1 MDESYLLNEGFL
13 EELKGFGIDIDTKDI
28 HWRCSFSQGDGLSF
42 DIKNMNLIELITW
55 LKAVIASLESEEVQ
69 QEKDPKQ
76 NGGMLGISYVR
87 ALLQTTEEIRDMFVL
102 TNFTLYTSLNGFATH
117 YCHEKTRDINIDYT
131 YDLTPAQLDAK
142 LDNNLDKHFDN
153 IREYFKNW
161 YIEWCKK
168 SAQIVYDYLAEEDG
182 EEIVE
187 VEESTMTKY
196 LVINMCNLTFVTM
209 TKYLVINM
217 FDLTFI
223 KQIETDIP
231 YDTIHNMDRDE
242 LEGTFDLDDNEELFT
257 PDQLKLK
264 IAELQRLL
272 DIDKF
277 KTEDTYLL
285 ADYED
290 NE

>member
-1 MDESYLLNEGFL
+1 MDESQLLTEGFL
-13 EELKGFGIDIDTKDI
+13 EELNGFGISIDTEDI

-42 DIKNMNLIELITW
+42 DIKNMNLTEVILW
-55 LKAVIASLESEEVQ
+55 LKAVIASLESEEIR

-76 NGGMLGISYVR
+76 NGGTPEISYAR
-87 ALLQTTEEIRDMFVL
+87 TLLQTLEEIRDLDIL
-102 TNFTLYTSLNGFATH
+102 TNFELYTSLNGFATY
-117 YCHEKTRDINIDYT
+117 YCHEKTRDINIDYS
-131 YDLTPAQLDAK
+131 YDLTIEQLDQNPY
-142 LDNNLDKHFDN
+142 NNIDKHFDD

-168 SAQIVYDYLAEEDG
+168 SAQIVYDYIAEEDG

-187 VEESTMTKY
+187 TEESTMTKY
-196 LVINMCNLTFVTM
+196 LVINMFN
-209 TKYLVINM
+209 
-217 FDLTFI
+217 LTFI

-231 YDTIHNMDRDE
+231 EDKIHNMDRDE
-242 LEGTFDLDDNEELFT
+242 LEGTFELDDNEDLFT
-257 PDQLKLK
+257 SDQLKLK

-285 ADYED
+285 ADYEQD
-290 NE
+290 E

>member
-1 MDESYLLNEGFL
+1 MDESQLLTEGFL
-13 EELKGFGIDIDTKDI
+13 EELNIYGISIDTEDI

-102 TNFTLYTSLNGFATH
+102 TNFRLYTSLNGFATH

-168 SAQIVYDYLAEEDG
+168 SAQIVYDYIAEEDG

-187 VEESTMTKY
+187 TEESIMTKY
-196 LVINMCNLTFVTM
+196 IVID
-209 TKYLVINM
+209 M
-217 FDLTFI
+217 FDLTFVR
-223 KQIETDIP
+223 QIETDIP
-231 YDTIHNMDRDE
+231 EDTIHNMDRVE
-242 LEGTFDLDDNEELFT
+242 LEGTFELDDNEDLFT
-257 PDQLKLK
+257 PNQLRTK
-264 IAELQRLL
+264 INELQRLL
-272 DIDKF
+272 DKTKF
-277 KTEDTYLL
+277 KTEDIYLL

>member
-1 MDESYLLNEGFL
+1 MDESQLLTEGFL
-13 EELKGFGIDIDTKDI
+13 EELNGFGISIDTEDI
-28 HWRCSFSQGDGLSF
+28 HWRCTYSQGDGLSF
-42 DIKNMNLIELITW
+42 DIKNMNLSEVILW
-55 LKAVIASLESEEVQ
+55 LKAVIVSLESEEIR

-76 NGGMLGISYVR
+76 NGGTLEISYAR
-87 ALLQTTEEIRDMFVL
+87 TLLQTLEEIRDLDIL
-102 TNFTLYTSLNGFATH
+102 TNFELYTSLNGFATY
-117 YCHEKTRDINIDYT
+117 YCHEKTRDINIDYS
-131 YDLTPAQLDAK
+131 YDLTIEQLDQNPY
-142 LDNNLDKHFDN
+142 NNIDKHFDD

-168 SAQIVYDYLAEEDG
+168 SAQIVYDYIAEEDG
-182 EEIVE
+182 EEIIE
-187 VEESTMTKY
+187 TEES
-196 LVINMCNLTFVTM
+196 IM

-231 YDTIHNMDRDE
+231 EDTIHNMDRDE
-242 LEGTFDLDDNEELFT
+242 LEGTFELDDNEDLFT
-257 PDQLKLK
+257 SDQLKLK

-285 ADYED
+285 ADYEQD
-290 NE
+290 E

>member
-1 MDESYLLNEGFL
+1 MDESQLLTEGFL
-13 EELKGFGIDIDTKDI
+13 EELNIYGIGIDTEDI

-42 DIKNMNLIELITW
+42 DIKNMNLTEVILW
-55 LKAVIASLESEEVQ
+55 LKAVIASLESEEIR

-76 NGGMLGISYVR
+76 NGGTPEISYAR
-87 ALLQTTEEIRDMFVL
+87 TLLQTLEEIRDLDIL
-102 TNFTLYTSLNGFATH
+102 TNFELYTSLNGFATY
-117 YCHEKTRDINIDYT
+117 YCHEKTRDINIDS
-131 YDLTPAQLDAK
+131 YDLTIEQLDQNPY
-142 LDNNLDKHFDN
+142 NNIDKHFDD

-168 SAQIVYDYLAEEDG
+168 SAQIVYDYIAEEDG
-182 EEIVE
+182 EEIIE
-187 VEESTMTKY
+187 TEES
-196 LVINMCNLTFVTM
+196 IM

-231 YDTIHNMDRDE
+231 EDTIHNMDRDE
-242 LEGTFDLDDNEELFT
+242 LEGTFELDDNEDLFT
-257 PDQLKLK
+257 SDQLKLK

-285 ADYED
+285 ADYEQD
-290 NE
+290 E

>member
-1 MDESYLLNEGFL
+1 MDESQLLTEGFL
-13 EELKGFGIDIDTKDI
+13 EELNGFGISIDTEDI

-42 DIKNMNLIELITW
+42 DIKNMNLTEVILW
-55 LKAVIASLESEEVQ
+55 LKAVIASLESEEIR
-69 QEKDPKQ
+69 QEKDPTQ
-76 NGGMLGISYVR
+76 NGGTPEISYAR
-87 ALLQTTEEIRDMFVL
+87 TLLQTLEEIRDLDIL
-102 TNFTLYTSLNGFATH
+102 TNFELYTSLNGFATY
-117 YCHEKTRDINIDYT
+117 YCHEKTRDINIDYS
-131 YDLTPAQLDAK
+131 YDLTIEQLDQNPY
-142 LDNNLDKHFDN
+142 NNIDKHFDD

-168 SAQIVYDYLAEEDG
+168 SAQIVYDYIAEEDG
-182 EEIVE
+182 EEIIE
-187 VEESTMTKY
+187 TEES
-196 LVINMCNLTFVTM
+196 IM

-231 YDTIHNMDRDE
+231 EDTIHNMDRDE
-242 LEGTFDLDDNEELFT
+242 LEGTFELDDNEDLFT
-257 PDQLKLK
+257 SDQLKLK

-285 ADYED
+285 ADYEQD
-290 NE
+290 E

>member
-1 MDESYLLNEGFL
+1 MDESQLLTEGFL
-13 EELKGFGIDIDTKDI
+13 EELNGFGISIDTEDI

-42 DIKNMNLIELITW
+42 DIKNMNLTEVILW
-55 LKAVIASLESEEVQ
+55 LKAVIASLESEEIR

-76 NGGMLGISYVR
+76 NGGTPEISYAR
-87 ALLQTTEEIRDMFVL
+87 TLLQTLEEIRDLDIL
-102 TNFTLYTSLNGFATH
+102 TNFELYTSLNGFATY
-117 YCHEKTRDINIDYT
+117 YCHEKTRDINIDYS
-131 YDLTPAQLDAK
+131 YDLTPKQLDAK
-142 LDNNLDKHFDN
+142 LDTNIDKHFDD

-168 SAQIVYDYLAEEDG
+168 SAQIVYDYIAEEDG
-182 EEIVE
+182 EEIIE
-187 VEESTMTKY
+187 TEES
-196 LVINMCNLTFVTM
+196 IM

-231 YDTIHNMDRDE
+231 EDTIHNMDRDE
-242 LEGTFDLDDNEELFT
+242 LEGTFELDDNEDLFT
-257 PDQLKLK
+257 SDQLKLK

-285 ADYED
+285 ADYEQD
-290 NE
+290 E

>member
-102 TNFTLYTSLNGFATH
+102 TNFRLYTSLNRFATH

-131 YDLTPAQLDAK
+131 YELTPAQLGTK

-161 YIEWCKK
+161 YIELCKK

-187 VEESTMTKY
+187 TEES
-196 LVINMCNLTFVTM
+196 TM

-217 FDLTFI
+217 FDLTFVR
-223 KQIETDIP
+223 QIETDIP
-231 YDTIHNMDRDE
+231 DDTIHNMDRDE
-242 LEGTFDLDDNEELFT
+242 LEGTFNLDDNEDLFT

-272 DIDKF
+272 DMDKF

-285 ADYED
+285 ADYEQD
-290 NE
+290 E

>member
-1 MDESYLLNEGFL
+1 MDESQLLTEGFL
-13 EELKGFGIDIDTKDI
+13 EELNIYGIGIDTEDI

-42 DIKNMNLIELITW
+42 DIKNMNLTEVILW
-55 LKAVIASLESEEVQ
+55 LKAVIASLESEEIR

-76 NGGMLGISYVR
+76 NGGTPEISYAR
-87 ALLQTTEEIRDMFVL
+87 TLLQTLEEIRDLDIL
-102 TNFTLYTSLNGFATH
+102 TNFELYTSLNGFATY
-117 YCHEKTRDINIDYT
+117 YCHEKTRDINIDYS
-131 YDLTPAQLDAK
+131 YDLTIEQLDQNPY
-142 LDNNLDKHFDN
+142 NNIDKHFDD

-168 SAQIVYDYLAEEDG
+168 SAQIVYDYIAEEDG
-182 EEIVE
+182 EEIIE
-187 VEESTMTKY
+187 TEES
-196 LVINMCNLTFVTM
+196 IM

-231 YDTIHNMDRDE
+231 EDTIHNMDRDE
-242 LEGTFDLDDNEELFT
+242 LEGTFELDDNEDLFT
-257 PDQLKLK
+257 SDQLKLK

-285 ADYED
+285 ADYEQD
-290 NE
+290 E

>member
-1 MDESYLLNEGFL
+1 MDESQLLTEGFL
-13 EELKGFGIDIDTKDI
+13 EELNGFGISIDTEDI

-42 DIKNMNLIELITW
+42 DIKNMNLTEVILW
-55 LKAVIASLESEEVQ
+55 LKAVISSLESEEIR
-69 QEKDPKQ
+69 QEKDPTQ
-76 NGGMLGISYVR
+76 NGGTPEISYAR
-87 ALLQTTEEIRDMFVL
+87 TLLQTLEEIRDLDIL
-102 TNFTLYTSLNGFATH
+102 TNFELYTSLNGFATY
-117 YCHEKTRDINIDYT
+117 YCHEKTRDINIDYS
-131 YDLTPAQLDAK
+131 YDLTIEQLDQNPY
-142 LDNNLDKHFDN
+142 NNIDKHFDD

-168 SAQIVYDYLAEEDG
+168 SAQIVYDYIAEEDG
-182 EEIVE
+182 EEIIE
-187 VEESTMTKY
+187 TEES
-196 LVINMCNLTFVTM
+196 IM

-231 YDTIHNMDRDE
+231 EDTIHNMDRDE
-242 LEGTFDLDDNEELFT
+242 LEGTFELDDNEDLFT
-257 PDQLKLK
+257 SDQLKLK

-285 ADYED
+285 ADYEQD
-290 NE
+290 E

>member
-1 MDESYLLNEGFL
+1 MDESYLLTEGFL
-13 EELKGFGIDIDTKDI
+13 EELKGFGIVIDTKDI

-76 NGGMLGISYVR
+76 NGGMLGIPYVR
-87 ALLQTTEEIRDMFVL
+87 ALLQTTEEIRDMSVL
-102 TNFTLYTSLNGFATH
+102 TNFRLYTSLNRFATH

-131 YDLTPAQLDAK
+131 YELTPAQLGTK

-168 SAQIVYDYLAEEDG
+168 SAQIVYDYIAEEDG

-187 VEESTMTKY
+187 TEESTMTKY
-196 LVINMCNLTFVTM
+196 LVINIYDLTFVR
-209 TKYLVINM
+209 
-217 FDLTFI
+217 
-223 KQIETDIP
+223 QIETDIP
-231 YDTIHNMDRDE
+231 EDTIHNMDRVE
-242 LEGTFDLDDNEELFT
+242 LEGTFELDDNEDLFT
-257 PDQLKLK
+257 PNQLRTK
-264 IAELQRLL
+264 INELQRLL
-272 DIDKF
+272 DKTKF
-277 KTEDTYLL
+277 KTEDIYLL
-285 ADYED
+285 ADHED

>member
-1 MDESYLLNEGFL
+1 MDESQLLTEGFL
-13 EELKGFGIDIDTKDI
+13 EELNGFGISIDTEDI

-42 DIKNMNLIELITW
+42 DIKNMNLTEVILW
-55 LKAVIASLESEEVQ
+55 LKAVIASLELEEIW

-76 NGGMLGISYVR
+76 NGGTPEISYAR
-87 ALLQTTEEIRDMFVL
+87 TLLQTLEEIRDLDIL
-102 TNFTLYTSLNGFATH
+102 TNFELYTSLNGFATY
-117 YCHEKTRDINIDYT
+117 YCHEKTRDINIDYS
-131 YDLTPAQLDAK
+131 YDLTIEQLDQNPY
-142 LDNNLDKHFDN
+142 NNIDKHFDD
-153 IREYFKNW
+153 IRDYFKNW

-168 SAQIVYDYLAEEDG
+168 SAQIVYDYIAEEDG
-182 EEIVE
+182 EEIIE
-187 VEESTMTKY
+187 TEES
-196 LVINMCNLTFVTM
+196 IM

-231 YDTIHNMDRDE
+231 EDTIHNMDRDE
-242 LEGTFDLDDNEELFT
+242 LEGTFELDDNEDLFT
-257 PDQLKLK
+257 SDQLKLK

-285 ADYED
+285 ADYEQD
-290 NE
+290 E

>member
-1 MDESYLLNEGFL
+1 MDESQLLTEGFL
-13 EELKGFGIDIDTKDI
+13 EELNIFGISIDTEDI

-42 DIKNMNLIELITW
+42 DIKYMNLLELICW
-55 LKAVIASLESEEVQ
+55 LKAVIDSLESEEVQ
-69 QEKDPKQ
+69 REKDPKQ

-87 ALLQTTEEIRDMFVL
+87 DLLQTTEKIRDMFVL
-102 TNFTLYTSLNGFATH
+102 TNFRLYTSLNRFATH
-117 YCHEKTRDINIDYT
+117 YCHEKTRDINIDYS
-131 YDLTPAQLDAK
+131 YDLTPKQLDAK
-142 LDNNLDKHFDN
+142 LDTNIDKHFDD

-168 SAQIVYDYLAEEDG
+168 SAQIVYDYIAEEDG

-187 VEESTMTKY
+187 AEES
-196 LVINMCNLTFVTM
+196 TM

-242 LEGTFDLDDNEELFT
+242 LEGTFNLDDNEDLFT

-285 ADYED
+285 ADYEQD
-290 NE
+290 E